1 MEKVK
6 TYCVKKSNI
15 RAKVNKERRKSTWE
29 RDKKFRNT
37 SQKVKSLEKVK
48 EKIVVAMDFSSKKQ
62 KLNANSDQSSHQI

>member
-1 MEKVK
+1 M
-6 TYCVKKSNI
+6 
-15 RAKVNKERRKSTWE
+15 RE